1 MSREKPF
8 MKTKIQLVVRVR
20 CKERPCAKSNCSL
33 CFRKGGQ
40 APGELF
46 LFPCPS
52 VLRWKAQ
59 TVSID
64 CFAGTFTVYISNH
77 QTKGWGLLSVQ

>member
-1 MSREKPF
+1 MTKKKPF
-8 MKTKIQLVVRVR
+8 MKKEIQLLVKVR
-20 CKERPCAKSNCSL
+20 CKECPSANNNCSH
-33 CFRKGGQ
+33 CFRNGEQ
-40 APGELF
+40 AHRELF
-46 LFPCPS
+46 LIPCPS

-77 QTKGWGLLSVQ
+77 QTKGWDLLSVQ